1 MDPTTQLLDDDRA
14 RSELLLNTVRAVVVG
29 LLAAVSLI
37 YAPRLTPALRH
48 ANAAVIAP
56 MLLWTLAQEYFI
68 HRRKRRAPWLST
80 VNAVVDVT
88 AVSAL
93 LAGYGLAYSSS
104 LVVSTP
110 VFLIYFAILAARP
123 FTSSTRNA
131 VLVAAVTV
139 LEYGA
144 MVTWFLV
151 SGRLEAAAGP
161 LDAVLSG
168 KPSLLDEGAKLLLLA
183 VAGAISA
190 YATWWN
196 ERTLRRALA
205 AQVARD
211 AEERDLAAKLQE
223 ADKLAAVGTLAAT
236 MAHEVNNPL
245 ALIAMLAE
253 MMQEAPL
260 TEGQRADLK
269 SIGREAHRTA
279 RVVSE
284 MLRFARPQ
292 ADEGS
297 VSLSAVADSTLNV
310 LRPLIRQHNV
320 ELQLDLYEPLPLVG
334 GGSARL
340 EQVVL
345 NLAINAIQAMEQW
358 AGPRRLSVITGRDA
372 THAWIEVADSGPGF
386 PPGVRERIF
395 ERFFT
400 TKPDG
405 KGTGLGLW
413 ITHEI
418 VGDQGG
424 TIEAHN
430 GPAGGAR
437 FLVRLPVLVEPRL
450 ELSA

>member
-1 MDPTTQLLDDDRA
+1 MDPTAQLLEDDRA

-29 LLAAVSLI
+29 LLAAVALV

-48 ANAAVIAP
+48 ANAAVVTP
-56 MLLWTLAQEYFI
+56 MLLWTLAQEFLI

-80 VNAVVDVT
+80 VNALLDVT

-104 LVVSTP
+104 LLVSTP
-110 VFLIYFAILAARP
+110 VFLIYFVVLAARP

-131 VLVAAVTV
+131 LLVAAVTV

-144 MVTWFLV
+144 MVAWFLV
-151 SGRLEAAAGP
+151 SGRLEVAAGP

-183 VAGAISA
+183 VAGAISS

-211 AEERDLAAKLQE
+211 AEERDLATKLQE

-260 TEGQRADLK
+260 SEGQRADLK
-269 SIGREAHRTA
+269 SIAREAHRTA
-279 RVVSE
+279 KVVSE
-284 MLRFARPQ
+284 MLRLARPQ
-292 ADEGS
+292 ADEGL
-297 VSLSAVADSTLNV
+297 VSLSDVADSTLNV
-310 LRPLIRQHNV
+310 LRPLIRRHNV
-320 ELQLDLYEPLPLVG
+320 HLELDLSDALPLVA

-358 AGPRRLSVITGRDA
+358 SGPRRLSVLTGRDA
-372 THAWIEVADSGPGF
+372 THVWLEMADSGPGF

-400 TKPDG
+400 TKAEG

-413 ITHEI
+413 ITHQI
-418 VGDQGG
+418 VAEQGG
-424 TIEAHN
+424 TIEARN
-430 GPAGGAR
+430 SPEGGAR
-437 FLVRLPVLVEPRL
+437 FLLRLPALVESRL
-450 ELSA
+450 VLSA